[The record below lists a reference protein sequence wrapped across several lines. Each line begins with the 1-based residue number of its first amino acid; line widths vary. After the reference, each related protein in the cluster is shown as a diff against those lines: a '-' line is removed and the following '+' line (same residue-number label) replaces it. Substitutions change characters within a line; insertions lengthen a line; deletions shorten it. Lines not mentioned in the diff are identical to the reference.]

1 MKKTFKFM
9 LAAAAA
15 CALVLSCEKPEVP
28 QDDPKDPTQ
37 EQPETPG
44 EEEEEPAPEPTLEV
58 SLTELAFEAAAGEA
72 TFTVT
77 TNQDWAAA
85 TEAAWITLDPASG
98 AASTEAATVK
108 VTAAENTVTEVR
120 TATVTVTAGELTKT
134 ITVTQAA
141 AIPQPDGTEAN
152 PYLVSDA
159 ATLKGMSDLLVA
171 DATTYFKLTANVDL
185 ASAEWTPINTT
196 EKVTNEASEEV
207 TVVKAIALDG
217 CNYTI
222 SNAKEALFSTLY
234 GTVQNLTISGSNI
247 TVQRTNAGVLAD
259 SATEATI
266 KNVTVANA
274 AISNAAESNNNGYTG
289 GLVGRFYS
297 GSVENVTVAGTL
309 HGRERLGMLI
319 GNLTDGAVKNCSV
332 SGEITGI
339 NYYIGGLVGLMT
351 GGSIENCSST
361 VNVATASTAYGR
373 IGGLIGQ
380 VEAGSIIGSHATG
393 SVTSPGHYGGG
404 LIGALAKNNEISVS
418 KCYATGSVTLPAD
431 KNKSG
436 GAGLI
441 GAIENDGTFIISDCY
456 STSAV
461 TAYRWSGA
469 FIGRAMNNSKV
480 TITNC
485 YSKSN
490 CTFTQPAN
498 CGALVGDVATSATLT
513 YSGCVAWNVNAL
525 TLFVRPGVETAP
537 EGNYFGTEGTVSAK
551 AKEFKWDESIWDLSG
566 DEPKLK

>member
-9 LAAAAA
+9 LAVAAA
-15 CALVLSCEKPEVP
+15 CAVVLSCEKPETP

-77 TNQDWAAA
+77 TNQDWTAA

-108 VTAAENTVTEVR
+108 VTAAENTVTEAR

-134 ITVTQAA
+134 ISVTQAA

-171 DATTYFKLTANVDL
+171 NATTYFKLTANIDL
-185 ASAEWTPINTT
+185 ASAEWTPISTT
-196 EKVTNEASEEV
+196 ETVDET

-222 SNAKEALFSTLY
+222 SNAKDALFSTLC
-234 GTVQNLTISGSNI
+234 GSVQNLTIDGAAINASN
-247 TVQRTNAGVLAD
+247 TVGVVANQVKD
-259 SATEATI
+259 ATI
-266 KNVTVANA
+266 KDVEVKNSSIVSSAGEAGGAVGKVSNGTLENVKVACNV
-274 AISNAAESNNNGYTG
+274 SGTQQLG
-289 GLVGRFYS
+289 VLVGRF
-297 GSVENVTVAGTL
+297 E
-309 HGRERLGMLI
+309 
-319 GNLTDGAVKNCSV
+319 DGKIKNCTV
-332 SGEITGI
+332 TGEITGA
-339 NYYIGGLVGLMT
+339 NYYIGGLAGLMI
-351 GGSIENCSST
+351 GGSVEGCSAD
-361 VNVATASTAYGR
+361 VNATTASTAYGR
-373 IGGLIGQ
+373 IGCFIGQ
-380 VEAGSIIGSHATG
+380 VEGGSISTSHAAG
-393 SVTSPGHYGGG
+393 SVTSGGHYGGAF
-404 LIGALAKNNEISVS
+404 IGVLAKNVGVNIS
-418 KCYATGSVTLPAD
+418 KCYATGTVNLPAGV
-431 KNKSG
+431 NKSG
-436 GAGLI
+436 GAGFI
-441 GAIENDGTFIISDCY
+441 GAVENDGTFVISDCY
-456 STSAV
+456 TTATV
-461 TAYRWSGA
+461 TAYRWSSA
-469 FIGRAMNNSKV
+469 FLGRMLNNCKV
-480 TITNC
+480 TLTNC
-485 YSKSN
+485 YTKAN

-498 CGALVGDVATSATLT
+498 CGALVGDVATTATLT

-537 EGNYFGTEGTVSAK
+537 EGNYFGTEGTISEKAK
-551 AKEFKWDESIWDLSG
+551 ALGWNTTIWDLSK
-566 DEPKLK
+566 DDPTLK

>member
-9 LAAAAA
+9 LAVAAA
-15 CALVLSCEKPEVP
+15 CAVVLSCEKPETP

-77 TNQDWAAA
+77 TNQDWTAA

-108 VTAAENTVTEVR
+108 VTAAENTVTEAR

-134 ITVTQAA
+134 ISVTQAA

-171 DATTYFKLTANVDL
+171 NATTYFKLTANIDL
-185 ASAEWTPINTT
+185 ASSEWTPISTIET
-196 EKVTNEASEEV
+196 VDET

-222 SNAKEALFSTLY
+222 SNAKDALFSTLC
-234 GTVQNLTISGSNI
+234 GSVQNLTIDGSAINASN
-247 TVQRTNAGVLAD
+247 TVGVVANTVKD
-259 SATEATI
+259 ATI
-266 KNVTVANA
+266 KDVEVKNSSIVSTAGEAGGAVGKVSSGTLENVKVAC
-274 AISNAAESNNNGYTG
+274 SVSGTQQLG
-289 GLVGRFYS
+289 VLVGRF
-297 GSVENVTVAGTL
+297 E
-309 HGRERLGMLI
+309 
-319 GNLTDGAVKNCSV
+319 DGKIKNCIV
-332 SGEITGI
+332 TGKITGTV
-339 NYYIGGLVGLMT
+339 YYIGGLAGLMT
-351 GGSIENCSST
+351 GGSVEGCSAD
-361 VNVATASTAYGR
+361 VNATTASTTYGR

-380 VEAGSIIGSHATG
+380 VEGGSISTSHAAG
-393 SVTSPGHYGGG
+393 SVTSDGHYGGG
-404 LIGALAKNNEISVS
+404 FIGVLAKDNEVNVS
-418 KCYATGSVTLPAD
+418 KCYATGSVNLPSGV
-431 KNKSG
+431 NKSG
-436 GAGLI
+436 GAGFI
-441 GAIENDGTFIISDCY
+441 GAIENNGTFVISDCY
-456 STSAV
+456 TTANV
-461 TAYRWSGA
+461 TAYRWSSA
-469 FIGRAMNNSKV
+469 FLGRMLNNCKV
-480 TITNC
+480 TLTNC
-485 YSKSN
+485 YTKAN

-498 CGALVGDVATSATLT
+498 CGALVGDVGTTTTLT

-537 EGNYFGTEGTVSAK
+537 EGNYFGTEGTISEKAK
-551 AKEFKWDESIWDLSG
+551 ALGWDTSIWDLSK
-566 DEPKLK
+566 DDPTLK

>member
-9 LAAAAA
+9 LAVAAA
-15 CALVLSCEKPEVP
+15 CAVVLSCEKPETP

-77 TNQDWAAA
+77 TNQDWTAA

-108 VTAAENTVTEVR
+108 VTAAENTVTEAR

-134 ITVTQAA
+134 ISVTQAA

-171 DATTYFKLTANVDL
+171 NATTYFKLTANIDL
-185 ASAEWTPINTT
+185 ASAEWTPISTT
-196 EKVTNEASEEV
+196 ETVDET

-222 SNAKEALFSTLY
+222 SNAKDALFSTLC
-234 GTVQNLTISGSNI
+234 GSVQNLTIDGSAINASN
-247 TVQRTNAGVLAD
+247 TVGVVANTVKD
-259 SATEATI
+259 ATI
-266 KNVTVANA
+266 KDVEVKNSSIVSTAGEA
-274 AISNAAESNNNGYTG
+274 G
-289 GLVGRFYS
+289 GAVGKVEI
-297 GSVENVTVAGTL
+297 GVIENVKA
-309 HGRERLGMLI
+309 
-319 GNLTDGAVKNCSV
+319 ACSV
-332 SGEITGI
+332 SGTQQLGGVVGVLNDGTIKNCVATGDITGA
-339 NYYIGGLVGLMT
+339 NYYIGGLVGYIKAGTLQ
-351 GGSIENCSST
+351 NCAASG
-361 VNVATASTAYGR
+361 NVTSASTAYSRVGGLVGQ
-373 IGGLIGQ
+373 IDNATITGCHATGNVKGDGHYCGGLIG
-380 VEAGSIIGSHATG
+380 VCVKGKI
-393 SVTSPGHYGGG
+393 
-404 LIGALAKNNEISVS
+404 NVS
-418 KCYATGSVTLPAD
+418 QSYATGNITMPSSV
-431 KNKSG
+431 NKSG

-441 GAIENDGTFIISDCY
+441 GIIESGDVTVANCY
-456 STSAV
+456 ATGDV
-461 TAYRWSGA
+461 TAYRWSAA
-469 FIGRAMNNSKV
+469 FIGRASAGTLSV
-480 TITNC
+480 TNC

-490 CTFTQPAN
+490 CTFTQPDN
-498 CGALVGDVATSATLT
+498 CGALMGDLNVNATMT
-513 YSGCVAWNVNAL
+513 YSGVVVWNLSNL
-525 TLFVRPGVETAP
+525 TLFVRPNVTAAP
-537 EGNYFGTEGTVSAK
+537 EGNYYGTEGTISAK